1 VLKRFKTGFLKFSH
15 GVPMVIRR
23 EEMQEIAKKYK
34 EPIGLNLG
42 SHSALDAWQG
52 QRNYGLRSIIYT
64 TPGRA
69 RIYLQ
74 NPMVGK
80 PDEPVEDLPSLVRRD
95 IRVVNDPKDIKK
107 NGDWKSVILILDKYS
122 DIVKYVDELV
132 DLECLQIPNRAFS
145 VYVGGDE
152 YCSVIEN
159 QFAVP
164 IVGSRTLLKIEN
176 RGEIEKDYY
185 WFAEQAGIPY
195 PKSYKFEVRK
205 GGIRFK
211 EFIDEPMLLKA
222 EHAHRKFEREFIFA
236 ADSKDLEEKV
246 EREVKAGNLNEESLR
261 NARVEQIVLGPHA
274 NFNFFFSP
282 LDAKSDWGDVDDWFS
297 KLYNVTIE
305 EARICL
311 ANQFLSIDERRETIL
326 DGVKRLPL
334 EVQQKLKRVP
344 SFEVTAHAMLS
355 LRESLLKD
363 VQRYAD
369 RFLLACREH
378 EPPGIIGAWCLQ
390 TLITWDRI
398 SKYELKP
405 TIKLDYTSGIEAK
418 TAADY
423 GLYDVPEA
431 KDPYMHIPVTQ
442 DVALRHGGGTNVH
455 MGIGSQYANAKYKK
469 PMSTGDRIALEIRR
483 AWKTKQ
489 LHEIVT

>member
-1 VLKRFKTGFLKFSH
+1 
-15 GVPMVIRR
+15 MVIQR
-23 EEMQEIAKKYK
+23 EEMQEIVKGYQ

-52 QRNYGLRSIIYT
+52 QRNYGIRSIIYT

-80 PDEPVEDLPSLVRRD
+80 PDEVMENLPILVRRD
-95 IRVVNDPKDIKK
+95 LRVVNDPKDIRKDD
-107 NGDWKSVILILDKYS
+107 DWKSVILILDKYS

-132 DLECLQIPNRAFS
+132 NLECIQITNRAFS

-152 YCSVIEN
+152 RCSVIEN
-159 QFAVP
+159 EYAVP
-164 IVGSRTLLKIEN
+164 IMGSRMLLKIEN

-195 PKSYKFEVRK
+195 PKAYHYEVYE

-211 EFIDEPMLLKA
+211 EPIDEPMLLKA
-222 EHAHRKFEREFIFA
+222 EHPHRVFEREFIFA
-236 ADSKDLEEKV
+236 ADSQDLEEKV
-246 EREVKAGNLNEESLR
+246 AREVAAGNLNREVLER
-261 NARVEQIVLGPHA
+261 ARVEQIVLGPHA

-282 LDAKSDWGDVDDWFS
+282 LDAKSPWGDAEEWFA
-297 KLYNVTIE
+297 KLYNVSVE

-326 DGVKRLPL
+326 DGVKRLPAD
-334 EVQQKLKRVP
+334 VQQKIRKVP
-344 SFEVTAHAMLS
+344 SFEVTAHAILS

-363 VQRYAD
+363 VHRYAD

-390 TLITWDRI
+390 TLITWDRV

-405 TIKLDYTSGIEAK
+405 TVKLDFTSGVEAK

-423 GLYDVPEA
+423 GLYDVPEER
-431 KDPYMHIPVTQ
+431 DPYMHIPVTQ

-455 MGIGSQYANAKYKK
+455 MGLGSQYANAKYKRR
-469 PMSTGDRIALEIRR
+469 MSTGDRIALEIRR
-483 AWKTKQ
+483 AWKTNQ
-489 LHEIVT
+489 LHELVT

>member
-1 VLKRFKTGFLKFSH
+1 
-15 GVPMVIRR
+15 MVIRR
-23 EEMQEIAKKYK
+23 EEMQEIVKGYQ

-52 QRNYGLRSIIYT
+52 QRNYGIRSIIYT

-80 PDEPVEDLPSLVRRD
+80 PEEVVENLPILVRRD
-95 IRVVNDPKDIKK
+95 LRVVNDPKDIRKDD
-107 NGDWKSVILILDKYS
+107 DWKSVILILDKYS

-132 DLECLQIPNRAFS
+132 NLECIQITNRAFS

-152 YCSVIEN
+152 HCSVIEN
-159 QFAVP
+159 EYAVP
-164 IVGSRTLLKIEN
+164 LMGSRMLLKIEN

-195 PKSYKFEVRK
+195 PKSYHYEVYE

-211 EFIDEPMLLKA
+211 EPIDEPMLLKA
-222 EHAHRKFEREFIFA
+222 EHPHRVFEREFIFA
-236 ADSKDLEEKV
+236 ADSQDLEEKV
-246 EREVKAGNLNEESLR
+246 AREVETGNLNKEVLER
-261 NARVEQIVLGPHA
+261 ARVEQIVLGPHA

-282 LDAKSDWGDVDDWFS
+282 LDAKSPWGDAEEWFA
-297 KLYNVTIE
+297 KLYNVSVE

-326 DGVKRLPL
+326 DGVKRLPTD
-334 EVQQKLKRVP
+334 VQQKIKKVP
-344 SFEVTAHAMLS
+344 SFEVTAHAILS

-363 VQRYAD
+363 VHRYAD

-390 TLITWDRI
+390 TLITWDRV

-405 TIKLDYTSGIEAK
+405 TVKLDFTSGVEAK

-423 GLYDVPEA
+423 GLYDVPEER
-431 KDPYMHIPVTQ
+431 DPYMHIPVTQ

-455 MGIGSQYANAKYKK
+455 MGLGSQYANAKYKRR
-469 PMSTGDRIALEIRR
+469 MSTGDRIALEIRR
-483 AWKTKQ
+483 AWKTNQ
-489 LHEIVT
+489 LHELVT

>member
-1 VLKRFKTGFLKFSH
+1 MAIK
-15 GVPMVIRR
+15 R
-23 EEMQEIAKKYK
+23 EEMQELAKKYK
-34 EPIGLNLG
+34 EPIGLDLG

-52 QRNYGLRSIIYT
+52 QRNYGVRSIIYT

-80 PDEPVEDLPSLVRRD
+80 PEETVEDLPGLVKRD
-95 IRVVNDPKDIKK
+95 LRVVNDPKDIKK
-107 NGDWKSVILILDKYS
+107 NGDWRSVILILDKYS

-132 DLECLQIPNRAFS
+132 DLECLQITNRAFA

-152 YCSVIEN
+152 YCSVIEK
-159 QFAVP
+159 QYAVP
-164 IVGSRTLLKIEN
+164 ILGSRTLLKIEN

-185 WFAEQAGIPY
+185 WFAEQARIPS
-195 PKSYKFEVRK
+195 PKSYSYEAYS

-211 EFIDEPMLLKA
+211 EPIDEPMILKA
-222 EHAHRKFEREFIFA
+222 EHAHRAFEREFIFA
-236 ADSKDLEEKV
+236 ADSKDLEEKAA
-246 EREVKAGNLNEESLR
+246 REVKAGNLNKEALE
-261 NARVEQIVLGPHA
+261 NGRVEQIVLGPHA

-282 LDAKSDWGDVDDWFS
+282 LDAKSEWGDVDDWYA
-297 KLYNVTIE
+297 KLYNVNVE
-305 EARICL
+305 EARVCL

-334 EVQQKLKRVP
+334 DVQEKIKKVP
-344 SFEVTAHAMLS
+344 SFEVTAHAILS

-363 VQRYAD
+363 MHRYAD

-378 EPPGIIGAWCLQ
+378 APPGIIGAWCLQ
-390 TLITWDRI
+390 TLITWDRV

-405 TIKLDYTSGIEAK
+405 AVKLDFTSGAGAR
-418 TAADY
+418 TATDY
-423 GLYDVPEA
+423 GLYDAPEER
-431 KDPYMHIPVTQ
+431 DPYMHIPVTQ

-455 MGIGSQYANAKYKK
+455 MGLGSQYANAKYMRA
-469 PMSTGDRIALEIRR
+469 MSTGDRIALEIRR
-483 AWKTKQ
+483 AVKKNQ
-489 LHEIVT
+489 LQELVT

>member
-1 VLKRFKTGFLKFSH
+1 
-15 GVPMVIRR
+15 MVISR
-23 EEMQEIAKKYK
+23 EEMQEIVRKYK

-52 QRNYGLRSIIYT
+52 QRNYGIRSIIYT

-80 PDEPVEDLPSLVRRD
+80 PDEVVEDLPSLVRRD
-95 IRVVNDPKDIKK
+95 LRVVNDLKDVKK
-107 NGDWKSVILILDKYS
+107 SGDWKSVIVILDKYS

-132 DLECLQIPNRAFS
+132 ELECLQIPNRAFA

-159 QFAVP
+159 EFAVP

-185 WFAEQAGIPY
+185 WFAEKAGIPC
-195 PKSYKFEVRK
+195 PKSYEYEVHEH
-205 GGIRFK
+205 GIRFK
-211 EFIDEPMLLKA
+211 KPVDEPMLLKA
-222 EHAHRKFEREFIFA
+222 EHAHRAFEREFIFA
-236 ADSKDLEEKV
+236 ADSHDLEEKV
-246 EREVKAGNLNEESLR
+246 EREVEAGNLNRESLE

-282 LDAKSDWGDVDDWFS
+282 LDAKSDWGDVDDWFA
-297 KLYNVTIE
+297 KLYNVSLE

-326 DGVKRLPL
+326 DGLKRLPTD
-334 EVQQKLKRVP
+334 VQEKIKRVP
-344 SFEVTAHAMLS
+344 SFEVTAHAILS

-363 VQRYAD
+363 VHRYAD

-378 EPPGIIGAWCLQ
+378 AHPGIIGAWCLQ

-405 TIKLDYTSGIEAK
+405 AVKLDFTSGVEAK

-423 GLYDVPEA
+423 GLYDVPEER
-431 KDPYMHIPVTQ
+431 DPYMHIPVTQ

-455 MGIGSQYANAKYKK
+455 MGLGSQYANAKYKRR
-469 PMSTGDRIALEIRR
+469 MSTGDRIALEIRR
-483 AWKTKQ
+483 AWKTNQ

>member
-1 VLKRFKTGFLKFSH
+1 MIK
-15 GVPMVIRR
+15 R
-23 EEMQEIAKKYK
+23 EEMQEIAKNYR
-34 EPIGLNLG
+34 EPICLNIG

-80 PDEPVEDLPSLVRRD
+80 PDEDVENLPSLTRRD
-95 IRVVNDPKDIKK
+95 LRVVNDVKDIKK
-107 NGDWKSVILILDKYS
+107 GGDWKSAIVILDSYS
-122 DIVKYVDELV
+122 GVVKYVDELV

-152 YCSVIEN
+152 YCSTIEN
-159 QFAVP
+159 EFAVP

-185 WFAEQAGIPY
+185 WFADKAGIPR
-195 PKSYKFEVRK
+195 PKSYAYEVHEE
-205 GGIRFK
+205 GIRFK
-211 EFIDEPMLLKA
+211 EPVDEPMILKA
-222 EHAHRKFEREFIFA
+222 EHPRRAYEREFIFA
-236 ADSKDLEEKV
+236 ANSHDLEEKV
-246 EREVKAGNLNEESLR
+246 AREVRAGNLNKEVLET
-261 NARVEQIVLGPHA
+261 ARVEQIVLGPHA

-282 LDAKSDWGDVDDWFS
+282 LDAESEWGDIDNWFAR
-297 KLYNVTIE
+297 LYNVSLE

-326 DGVKRLPL
+326 DGLKRLPQ
-334 EVQQKLKRVP
+334 EVQQKIKAVP

-363 VQRYAD
+363 VHRYAD
-369 RFLLACREH
+369 RFLLACRQH
-378 EPPGIIGAWCLQ
+378 AYPGIIGAWCLQ

-398 SKYELKP
+398 SKYELEP
-405 TIKLDYTSGIEAK
+405 SIKLDFTSGGEAK

-423 GLYDVPEA
+423 GLYDVKGEV
-431 KDPYMHIPVTQ
+431 YMHIPVTQ
-442 DVALRHGGGTNVH
+442 DIALRHGGGTNVH
-455 MGIGSQYANAKYKK
+455 MGIGSQYANAKYKR
-469 PMSTGDRIALEIRR
+469 PMSTGDRIALEIKR
-483 AWKTKQ
+483 AKEEKK
-489 LHEIVT
+489 LDSIVT

>member
-1 VLKRFKTGFLKFSH
+1 
-15 GVPMVIRR
+15 MVVER
-23 EEMQEIAKKYK
+23 EEMQEIVRRYK

-64 TPGRA
+64 TPSRA

-80 PDEPVEDLPSLVRRD
+80 PEEPMEDLPKTVSRD
-95 IRVVNDPKDIKK
+95 LRVVNDPKDINK
-107 NGDWKSVILILDKYS
+107 NDDWRSVILILDRYS
-122 DIVKYVDELV
+122 DIVKYVDELI

-152 YCSVIEN
+152 HCSVIEN
-159 QFAVP
+159 EYGVP
-164 IVGSRTLLKIEN
+164 IVGSRLLLKIEN
-176 RGEIEKDYY
+176 RGEIERDYY

-195 PKSYKFEVRK
+195 PKSYHYEVYES
-205 GGIRFK
+205 GIRFK
-211 EFIDEPMLLKA
+211 EPIEEPMLMKA
-222 EHAHRKFEREFIFA
+222 EHAHRAFEREFIFA
-236 ADSKDLEEKV
+236 ANSQDLEEKV
-246 EREVKAGNLNEESLR
+246 AREVAAGNLNRESLE

-282 LDAKSDWGDVDDWFS
+282 LDAKSEWGDVDDWFS
-297 KLYNVTIE
+297 KLYNVNLE

-326 DGVKRLPL
+326 DGLKRLPAD
-334 EVQQKLKRVP
+334 VQEKIKKIP
-344 SFEVTAHAMLS
+344 SFEVTAHALLS

-363 VQRYAD
+363 VHRYAD

-378 EPPGIIGAWCLQ
+378 AYPGIIGAWCLQ

-405 TIKLDYTSGIEAK
+405 VVKLDFTSGVEAK

-423 GLYDVPEA
+423 GLYDVPEERN
-431 KDPYMHIPVTQ
+431 PYMHIPVTQ
-442 DVALRHGGGTNVH
+442 DIALRHGGGTNVH

-469 PMSTGDRIALEIRR
+469 IMSMGDRIALEIRR
-483 AWKTKQ
+483 AWKRNQ

>member
-1 VLKRFKTGFLKFSH
+1 
-15 GVPMVIRR
+15 MVISR
-23 EEMQEIAKKYK
+23 EEMQEIVKRYQ

-52 QRNYGLRSIIYT
+52 QRNYGIRSIIYT
-64 TPGRA
+64 TPSRA

-80 PDEPVEDLPSLVRRD
+80 PDEPVDDLPVLVKRD
-95 IRVVNDPKDIKK
+95 VRVVNDPKDIRKT
-107 NGDWKSVILILDKYS
+107 GDWRSVIVVLDKYS
-122 DIVKYVDELV
+122 DIVKYTDVLV
-132 DLECLQIPNRAFS
+132 DLECLQITNRAFA

-159 QFAVP
+159 DYAVP
-164 IVGSRTLLKIEN
+164 ILGSRQLLKIEN

-185 WFAEQAGIPY
+185 WFAEQAGIPS
-195 PKSYKFEVRK
+195 PKSYKYEVYE

-211 EFIDEPMLLKA
+211 EPVDEPMILKA
-222 EHAHRKFEREFIFA
+222 EHAHRAFEREFIFA
-236 ADSKDLEEKV
+236 ADSRDLEEKV
-246 EREVKAGNLNEESLR
+246 AREVAAGNLNREALE
-261 NARVEQIVLGPHA
+261 NGRVEQIVLGPHA

-282 LDAKSDWGDVDDWFS
+282 LDAKGDWGDTEEWFS
-297 KLYNVTIE
+297 RLYNVGVE

-326 DGVKRLPL
+326 DGLKRLPSD
-334 EVQQKLKRVP
+334 VQEKIKRVP
-344 SFEVTAHAMLS
+344 SFEVTAHAILS

-363 VQRYAD
+363 LHRYAD

-378 EPPGIIGAWCLQ
+378 AYPGIIGAWCLQ
-390 TLITWDRI
+390 TLITWDRV

-405 TIKLDYTSGIEAK
+405 SVKLDVTVGAEAK
-418 TAADY
+418 KATDY
-423 GLYDVPEA
+423 GLYDIHGEA
-431 KDPYMHIPVTQ
+431 DPYMHIPVTQ

-455 MGIGSQYANAKYKK
+455 MGLGSQYANAKYKRR
-469 PMSTGDRIALEIRR
+469 MSTGDRIAMEIRR
-483 AWKTKQ
+483 ALKTKQ
-489 LHEIVT
+489 LHELVT

>member
-1 VLKRFKTGFLKFSH
+1 
-15 GVPMVIRR
+15 MAIER
-23 EEMQEIAKKYK
+23 EEMQELVKSYR
-34 EPIGLNLG
+34 EPICLNLG

-64 TPGRA
+64 TYGRA

-80 PDEPVEDLPSLVRRD
+80 PGEKIEDLPRLVRRD
-95 IRVVNDPKDIKK
+95 IRVVDDPKDINK
-107 NGDWKSVILILDKYS
+107 NDDWRAVILILEKYS

-152 YCSVIEN
+152 NCSVIEN
-159 QFAVP
+159 DFGVP
-164 IVGSRTLLKIEN
+164 IVGSRKLLKIEN
-176 RGEIEKDYY
+176 RGEVERDYY
-185 WFAEQAGIPY
+185 WFAEKAGIPC
-195 PKSYKFEVRK
+195 PKSYEFEVYED
-205 GGIRFK
+205 GIRFK
-211 EFIDEPMLLKA
+211 EPINEPMLLKA
-222 EHAHRKFEREFIFA
+222 EHAHRVFEREFIFA
-236 ADSKDLEEKV
+236 ADSADLEEKV
-246 EREVKAGNLNEESLR
+246 RKEVEAGNLDRESLE

-282 LDAKSDWGDVDDWFS
+282 IDAKREWGEVDDWYA
-297 KLYNVTIE
+297 KLYKLSLEN
-305 EARICL
+305 ARVCL

-326 DGVKRLPL
+326 DGLKRLPL
-334 EVQQKLKRVP
+334 DVQQKLKKIP
-344 SFEVTAHAMLS
+344 SFEVTAHVMMS

-363 VQRYAD
+363 VHRYAD
-369 RFLLACREH
+369 RFLLATREY

-405 TIKLDYTSGIEAK
+405 SIKVDITQGIEPK

-423 GLYDVPEA
+423 GLYDVPEG

-455 MGIGSQYANAKYKK
+455 MGVGSQYANAKFQRT
-469 PMSTGDRIALEIRR
+469 MSMGDRIALEIRR
-483 AWKTKQ
+483 AMRENL